1 MLVHHG
7 RLYFGDSPLA
17 IINSTW
23 EGIWLPMLKTF
34 KELSIDL
41 PEFESSS
48 MASCI
53 VQIPIDRG
61 EPLQFLITVRK
72 IVESEASIDERITGL
87 EIELVSERWQ
97 EIRQKLRMSDEKI
110 IGQFLPFI
118 KKRQCGLILSRDQSI

>member
-1 MLVHHG
+1 
-7 RLYFGDSPLA
+7 
-17 IINSTW
+17 
-23 EGIWLPMLKTF
+23 MLKTF